1 MYKLQI
7 KPPELQTSI
16 KRDNANF
23 ISHSC
28 ANEEMSEMKL
38 REFKVKVTT
47 TNSQVKKKNVDIMNI

>member
-23 ISHSC
+23 ISHSS

-47 TNSQVKKKNVDIMNI
+47 TNSQVKK